1 VERLRRWVRHASSH
15 HNNSRGRRLNAPS
28 SSSVVLSICD
38 KAERRSERWT
48 DAPLACGW
56 PKLSL
61 LGLLGWASDWPS
73 TNPDNLGWSPPAAG
87 LSALECR
94 PTNYLWTGQRVV
106 ARVDSRGGRAN
117 ARSTGA
123 GKRLRRSGLD
133 RNYSDGVLT
142 TGPASAY
149 HKNSADCVGQSDAAD
164 RSLDQLCTVA
174 RFEHLYAPA
183 DFVYAHRSAL

>member
-1 VERLRRWVRHASSH
+1 MRAHITTTAAADVLTPRRRLPSCYRFAIKQSVGASSGPTRP
-15 HNNSRGRRLNAPS
+15 SQVGGRSCRCWVYSGGRLIGRRQTRTTLGGP
-28 SSSVVLSICD
+28 
-38 KAERRSERWT
+38 RRR
-48 DAPLACGW
+48 P
-56 PKLSL
+56 
-61 LGLLGWASDWPS
+61 AS
-73 TNPDNLGWSPPAAG
+73 AR
-87 LSALECR
+87 LSAARQTTC
-94 PTNYLWTGQRVV
+94 GQRVV
-106 ARVDSRGGRAN
+106 AGVDSRGGRAN

-142 TGPASAY
+142 TGSASTY
-149 HKNSADCVGQSDAAD
+149 HKNSADCLGQSDAAD